1 MSFFIKMNE
10 MLDQG
15 WKMTDYSCKACRTN
29 ALIDDSKTT
38 FFCCKC
44 NKEIEFQDDE
54 EPNAQESPK
63 EETQPIDHYKL
74 DKQEWEAQN

>member
-15 WKMTDYSCKACRTN
+15 WKMTDYSCKTCRTN
-29 ALIDDSKTT
+29 ALIDDSKTS

-44 NKEIEFQDDE
+44 NKEIEFQVE
-54 EPNAQESPK
+54 ENEK
-63 EETQPIDHYKL
+63 EEIVHEEEIDHYAL
-74 DKQEWEAQN
+74 DKKEWEAQNS

>member
-1 MSFFIKMNE
+1 MNE

-44 NKEIEFQDDE
+44 NKEIEFQQDE
-54 EPNAQESPK
+54 EQNDNVQE
-63 EETQPIDHYKL
+63 EEIDHYKR
-74 DKQEWEAQN
+74 DKQEWDAQNAQ

>member
-44 NKEIEFQDDE
+44 NKEIEFQLE
-54 EPNAQESPK
+54 EEQENQ
-63 EETQPIDHYKL
+63 EESVDHYKL
-74 DKQEWEAQN
+74 DKEEWEAQN